1 MRINV
6 IGTSGSGKSSFSKRL
21 AEKLDVPYIEL
32 DALHWKPNWTES
44 TDEELITSP
53 SLTRHKYHTM
63 VTCSGN
69 SAGNSMEIPRQYDG
83 NITGILR
90 INNHRTKIALPKDT
104 RQK

>member
-32 DALHWKPNWTES
+32 DALHWKPNWTKS

-53 SLTRHKYHTM
+53 SLTKNKYRIT
-63 VTCSGN
+63 VTCGGN
-69 SAGNSMEIPRQYDG
+69 SLEIPRKYHG
-83 NITGILR
+83 KFSG
-90 INNHRTKIALPKDT
+90 
-104 RQK
+104 

>member
-53 SLTRHKYHTM
+53 SLTIHKYHTM
-63 VTCSGN
+63 VTCGGN
-69 SAGNSMEIPRQYDG
+69 SLEIPRKYHG
-83 NITGILR
+83 KFSG
-90 INNHRTKIALPKDT
+90 
-104 RQK
+104 